1 MKRLHYIVG
10 LLGVLAFV
18 LSGQA
23 MRFHKPAMKSLE
35 AGAHMMYVLRHIYIL
50 GGALVN
56 VMLGL
61 YLRMES
67 RGWRRNLQLVGS
79 VMLLVSPILLT
90 LAFLQE
96 PEIGMA
102 GRSAVG
108 VRIVYAAW
116 WHGGAFCGEAGLEGE
131 LTH

>member
-35 AGAHMMYVLRHIYIL
+35 AGAHMMYVSRHIYIL

-79 VMLLVSPILLT
+79 VMLLLSPILLT

-116 WHGGAFCGEAGLEGE
+116 RHGGAFCGEAGLEGE